1 MMHDMDIV
9 VDISIHPVLEVA
21 KWRRVKPQCSA
32 DGTVVTVGAIDDLGD
47 TVPAENMIAWQ
58 HANAWMIVVV
68 GVPTKGTFV
77 VVEGVVIISG
87 HDVVLDEAL
96 LRVGCHGDIVV

>member
-21 KWRRVKPQCSA
+21 KCSA

-68 GVPTKGTFV
+68 GVPTKGPFV

-96 LRVGCHGDIVV
+96 LRVGCRGDIVV